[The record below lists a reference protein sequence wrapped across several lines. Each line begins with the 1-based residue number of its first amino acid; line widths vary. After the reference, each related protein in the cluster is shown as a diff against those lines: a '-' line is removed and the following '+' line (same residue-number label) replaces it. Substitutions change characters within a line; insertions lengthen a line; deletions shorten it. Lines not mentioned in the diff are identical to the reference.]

1 MHELFHYDIKS
12 LYIYDSL
19 KLKTE
24 FKNYSCMCVY
34 YLERGEI

>member
-1 MHELFHYDIKS
+1 MNYFTMIS
-12 LYIYDSL
+12 NFLYTYDSL

-24 FKNYSCMCVY
+24 FKNYSCMCAY